1 MEIRKIRKED
11 YSQVQELI
19 TSIMKN
25 EFSEDLSAY
34 PLQDIDDISASY
46 GNLGEAFFVA
56 ADNGMIMGTVGIKRE
71 DERTALLRRIF
82 VKPEFRGQ
90 KLGSELLDRAV
101 EFCREVGYQ
110 EMVFKTTSRMQS
122 AIKLCQNK
130 DFVERAKIEL
140 GEIELFKF
148 TRFLKENSPLAS

>member
-56 ADNGMIMGTVGIKRE
+56 ANNGMVVGTVGVKRE

-82 VKPEFRGQ
+82 VKP
-90 KLGSELLDRAV
+90 
-101 EFCREVGYQ
+101 
-110 EMVFKTTSRMQS
+110 
-122 AIKLCQNK
+122 
-130 DFVERAKIEL
+130 
-140 GEIELFKF
+140 
-148 TRFLKENSPLAS
+148 